1 MSNNIEKY
9 KFICDKCN
17 YKCKFECEWKKHCAT
32 GLHMNGERKTRS
44 DLKEPFKCDKCDYN
58 TKNLTTLK
66 QHKLNEHSTLDER
79 KKTFTFYCE
88 LCDFETFS
96 KDIFKNHNET
106 DKHKR
111 RETYKNK

>member
-1 MSNNIEKY
+1 VSHFFVNG
-9 KFICDKCN
+9 CN
-17 YKCKFECEWKKHCAT
+17 LEIY
-32 GLHMNGERKTRS
+32 
-44 DLKEPFKCDKCDYN
+44 FKCEKCDYN

-88 LCDFETFS
+88 LCDFGTFS
-96 KDIFKNHNET
+96 KDIFKNHNKT

-111 RETYKNK
+111 RESYKN